1 MTMTSATTTLLDH
14 HRWVTLGTA
23 LLVVNQLRQS
33 RNDPS
38 SSQDVFFPR
47 VYAQPTPINEAIC
60 SWMSD
65 IMLRT
70 LQQTYSMTTVKIER
84 NMNSSTTPVL
94 IVLTKTNTTTTTTSG
109 YIQHLM
115 EMAIA
120 RGWLV
125 AEPDMSTWSA
135 CYHSWNRIMYN
146 IQPQVPLYVYVD
158 VGCETYLQTY
168 LDLTGNEPRIHGI
181 VHVSRTLRQRQQLCH
196 DLYYKTVV
204 IPTLILACWE
214 QEYGDDEDHDDNEY
228 YGLYMLAV
236 EECCRNPNVIVV
248 HVVPKVDRRKGN
260 MDHSILPRYLYQT
273 WMAKCSL
280 TFMEATTWFRGEYGK
295 RRDMMVSRL

>member
-70 LQQTYSMTTVKIER
+70 LQQTYSMTTVKIDR

-94 IVLTKTNTTTTTTSG
+94 IVLTKTNTTTTG

-115 EMAIA
+115 EMAMFLPP
-120 RGWLV
+120 G
-125 AEPDMSTWSA
+125 PDLRVLT
-135 CYHSWNRIMYN
+135 H
-146 IQPQVPLYVYVD
+146 VP
-158 VGCETYLQTY
+158 
-168 LDLTGNEPRIHGI
+168 
-181 VHVSRTLRQRQQLCH
+181 
-196 DLYYKTVV
+196 
-204 IPTLILACWE
+204 
-214 QEYGDDEDHDDNEY
+214 
-228 YGLYMLAV
+228 
-236 EECCRNPNVIVV
+236 
-248 HVVPKVDRRKGN
+248 
-260 MDHSILPRYLYQT
+260 
-273 WMAKCSL
+273 
-280 TFMEATTWFRGEYGK
+280 
-295 RRDMMVSRL
+295 RDT

>member
-14 HRWVTLGTA
+14 HRWLTLGTA

-47 VYAQPTPINEAIC
+47 VYAQPNPINEAIC

-65 IMLRT
+65 SMLRT

-204 IPTLILACWE
+204 
-214 QEYGDDEDHDDNEY
+214 
-228 YGLYMLAV
+228 AV